1 MNPNTTQFTEAAQG
15 PEAAWLELESALRQN
30 RLAPR
35 GPGAFGFYP
44 SMPNARVLELQ
55 NAIRQHGHDGFSD
68 FAYNGVAEY
77 LDTHLRALGSELF
90 HLDDTNRGGLVL
102 ASCTLAIQQ
111 MIHVA
116 LSRFY
121 AARGHDFLNEG
132 HHPDARPVI
141 ITPQDGRFLLE
152 RCAVAS
158 GLGTKSCHSY
168 LPGELPATLDR
179 VRDSGGNLVMNFM
192 VGGHTTTGLV
202 MPIEETMSQVT
213 DAYTNPLHFLDA
225 SAHGFNLWAQDR
237 ASEVDFSHPI
247 DALALNPQKAGFPLG
262 GTVLLLRAA
271 GILSAVMREDTDN
284 RLRLQSQAP
293 WLVSRDASSA
303 LTFFATLKG
312 EGLGAFRAERLQAVE
327 NQRTLRD
334 LLGTRPDRF
343 EILPSDNTVLA
354 FKVRGEGETWALAEK
369 LNAGEGGNFIAYSP
383 GNELQRGDFLWAVTQ
398 AHHTQA
404 DLKDF
409 FEKLCKE

>member
-1 MNPNTTQFTEAAQG
+1 MNSDNKHFTESAQG
-15 PEAAWLELESALRQN
+15 SDAAWKELEAALLQN

-35 GPGAFGFYP
+35 GSAAFGFYP
-44 SMPNARVLELQ
+44 SMPNSAVLALQ
-55 NAIRQHGHDGFSD
+55 DQVRQHGHDGFSD

-90 HLDDTNRGGLVL
+90 HLDDKDRGGLVL

-121 AARGHDFLNEG
+121 ATRGHDFLNEG

-141 ITPQDGRFLLE
+141 VTPQDGQFLIE
-152 RCAVAS
+152 RCAIAS
-158 GLGTKSCHSY
+158 GLGSKSCYGY
-168 LPGELPATLDR
+168 LPDSLPSTLDKI
-179 VRDSGGNLVMNFM
+179 RDRGGDIIMNFM

-202 MPIEETMSQVT
+202 APIGETISRVK
-213 DAYTNPLHFLDA
+213 DENINPVHFLDA

-237 ASEVDFSHPI
+237 AAEIDFTHPI

-262 GTVLLLRAA
+262 GTVLLLRDTT
-271 GILSAVMREDTDN
+271 ILKSVMREETDS

-293 WLVSRDASSA
+293 WLVSRDVSSA
-303 LTFFATLKG
+303 LSFFATLKG
-312 EGLGAFRAERLQAVE
+312 EGLAGFRTERLQAVQM
-327 NQRTLRD
+327 QRALRAR
-334 LLGTRPDRF
+334 LISRPDRF
-343 EILPSDNTVLA
+343 EVLPCDNTVLA
-354 FKVRGEGETWALAEK
+354 FKIRGEGQTWALAER
-369 LNAGEGGNFIAYSP
+369 LNTGAGGSFIAYSP

-398 AHHTQA
+398 AHHTEA
-404 DLKDF
+404 DVEALFKDM
-409 FEKLCKE
+409 CVV